1 MLYDVATLLPMAPI
15 DPWQNCTPFFGALAF
30 CRTKIEDFENGVIA
44 LTPTVTT
51 TTRTGTTATN
61 YGF

>member
-1 MLYDVATLLPMAPI
+1 MVPLE
-15 DPWQNCTPFFGALAF
+15 PWRNSTPLFGAVAF